1 MKKKLTTVLGYII
14 LFIEAL
20 LLFAITMLGIM
31 KFTIFNNSYLK
42 KELVSNDYYEELSDE
57 IKTEMSY
64 YTNQSGFE
72 DEILDNIFTIGE
84 VKYETNKF
92 IENVYSGK
100 KRNIDTSKLED
111 RLNKNIEVYI
121 KENNYQKVDKKEIND
136 FVKAMS
142 DVYTEEIKLM
152 GYAEKIAPLFYKL
165 INYCDKV
172 LTVLVVLLILLF
184 LINHLLIKNKEIG
197 VLFFTS
203 AFIMIFG
210 IVYIKNNIDISNIFI
225 YSKLMSNVIKSMI
238 NGVFSIM
245 NITIIIYIILGILIA
260 LAKKTKKSK

>member
-1 MKKKLTTVLGYII
+1 MKKKIITVMGYTI

-20 LLFAITMLGIM
+20 LLFSITILGVL
-31 KFTIFNNSYLK
+31 KFTIFNDSYLK
-42 KELVSNDYYEELSDE
+42 KELVKNNYYEELSDE

-72 DEILDNIFTIGE
+72 DEILENIFTIGE

-92 IENVYSGK
+92 IENVYNGK
-100 KRNIDTSKLED
+100 KRIIDTSKLED
-111 RLNKNIEVYI
+111 RLNKNIDNYL
-121 KENNYQKVDKKEIND
+121 KENEFQKIEQKELDD

-165 INYCDKV
+165 INYCDKLLIV
-172 LTVLVVLLILLF
+172 LIVLLVLL
-184 LINHLLIKNKEIG
+184 LLVNHLLIKNKEIG
-197 VLFFTS
+197 VVLFTS
-203 AFIMIFG
+203 TFIMIFSMF
-210 IVYIKNNIDISNIFI
+210 YIKNNIDISHIFV

-238 NGVFSIM
+238 NGVFLIM
-245 NITIIIYIILGILIA
+245 RVIIILYMVLGMLIA
-260 LAKKTKKSK
+260 ICIKTKKSK